1 MFPLATRAKG
11 TALATVAFSLA
22 GGTINEIIPYLINA
36 VGFWT
41 FVIFACLNFA
51 MLVPI
56 YLFYIE
62 TANRD
67 LEVM

>member
-1 MFPLATRAKG
+1 MASRSKG

-22 GGTINEIIPYLINA
+22 GGTINEIIPYLLTA
-36 VGFWT
+36 VGYWT
-41 FVIFACLNFA
+41 FVLFAALNFA